1 MFKRTWFF
9 HVESITTLIEARRS
23 QGKITRLTG
32 FVSYRSLFV
41 NYDSVRESLLKKI
54 ERPEEDFNNGEY
66 MLVSMSRV

>member
-9 HVESITTLIEARRS
+9 QIESVPSLIESRRNE
-23 QGKITRLTG
+23 GKITRVSG
-32 FVSYRSLFV
+32 FVSKRSLFV

>member
-9 HVESITTLIEARRS
+9 QIESVPSLIESRRNE
-23 QGKITRLTG
+23 GKITRVSG
-32 FVSYRSLFV
+32 FVSKRSFFV
-41 NYDSVRESLLKKI
+41 NYDSARESLLKKI